1 MEQRLKASDNRTSSP
16 CVDRNNNNNKSN
28 NNIYCT
34 CTNISIMQLFHEMKQ
49 EFPKVPD
56 HIVTQLVTDNCHN
69 RLACVEQ
76 LKKETAGQSATTQS
90 YPSQSI
96 HKNNQINLNS
106 MSMMNS
112 RLNGNDNGGRKKT
125 KEISELFENV
135 MTENK
140 NHYKRPTTLALRKA
154 PAPPIGT
161 MNQSQ
166 DSLSSASSTS
176 SLVGGSTSSISSN
189 SVSHT
194 YRQHNQPPPQPQ
206 QTLPHQAVLMDSS
219 ATKYRDDS
227 LNVQLNLTVSPLSGA
242 PPIPPRPPAK
252 PPRHT
257 TQLNVQPELP
267 FTNML
272 DNVPSTSKGITTTG
286 QRSYTSV
293 NFTLRQPTSILPSP
307 QTPIDIQAGPS
318 SLTYSSSSFD
328 AKQGYQSHLKITVA
342 GNGESCIS
350 AVRTKSQNSM
360 GNQSELSQID
370 TTINL
375 GGNNDSSSHP
385 PITIGTPQQQQQ
397 RGFNELSDEELRLV
411 INRQIKQKE
420 LLECELTKEREKLDM
435 IRFDIYTLSSPMLTD
450 RELQLLCNEI
460 SRLRNVCELLTD
472 EMDDDQ
478 YLMVNSNQRQQPPR
492 PPPPIPSALRCLSLH
507 QSPYLSQLPNLPTQQ
522 QRIPQLPPS
531 YSDVMRENNNI
542 INRNLSL
549 NGNSQTNV
557 DQQQRRSESQ
567 ENEDYE
573 NGQKWTCN
581 MCTFLNH
588 ELMSSCEQCEMPRVT
603 GIKIT
608 SSHYRPLNQHNQYQQ
623 ASPNNTATPPIPL
636 SPIVT
641 PTNDSNNA
649 TIQATA
655 M

>member
-16 CVDRNNNNNKSN
+16 CVDRNNNNNNISNTNSNLELNHQNFKLKDEETSESLKKQEVKLHKSALV
-28 NNIYCT
+28 YCT

-69 RLACVEQ
+69 RLVCVEQ

-96 HKNNQINLNS
+96 HKNNQQINLNS
-106 MSMMNS
+106 RSMMNS
-112 RLNGNDNGGRKKT
+112 QLNGDNNGGGRKKT
-125 KEISELFENV
+125 KEISELFENG

-154 PAPPIGT
+154 PAPP
-161 MNQSQ
+161 NQLP

-194 YRQHNQPPPQPQ
+194 YRQHNQQQQQ

-227 LNVQLNLTVSPLSGA
+227 LNVQLNLTVSPLSSA

-350 AVRTKSQNSM
+350 AVRTKSQNSI

-375 GGNNDSSSHP
+375 GGNNNNNNNSSSYP
-385 PITIGTPQQQQQ
+385 PITIGTPQNQ
-397 RGFNELSDEELRLV
+397 RGFNELSDG
-411 INRQIKQKE
+411 K
-420 LLECELTKEREKLDM
+420 
-435 IRFDIYTLSSPMLTD
+435 
-450 RELQLLCNEI
+450 
-460 SRLRNVCELLTD
+460 
-472 EMDDDQ
+472 
-478 YLMVNSNQRQQPPR
+478 
-492 PPPPIPSALRCLSLH
+492 
-507 QSPYLSQLPNLPTQQ
+507 
-522 QRIPQLPPS
+522 
-531 YSDVMRENNNI
+531 
-542 INRNLSL
+542 
-549 NGNSQTNV
+549 
-557 DQQQRRSESQ
+557 
-567 ENEDYE
+567 
-573 NGQKWTCN
+573 
-581 MCTFLNH
+581 
-588 ELMSSCEQCEMPRVT
+588 
-603 GIKIT
+603 
-608 SSHYRPLNQHNQYQQ
+608 
-623 ASPNNTATPPIPL
+623 
-636 SPIVT
+636 
-641 PTNDSNNA
+641 
-649 TIQATA
+649 
-655 M
+655 

>member
-16 CVDRNNNNNKSN
+16 CVDRNNNKNNNNNNNNNNKLETN
-28 NNIYCT
+28 NKQKDEESSESLNKEVKLHKSALVYCT

-56 HIVTQLVTDNCHN
+56 HIVTQLVTENCHN
-69 RLACVEQ
+69 RLVCVEQ

-96 HKNNQINLNS
+96 HKNNQMNLNS
-106 MSMMNS
+106 VSTMNS
-112 RLNGNDNGGRKKT
+112 RLNGTDNGGRKKT
-125 KEISELFENV
+125 KEISELFENGI
-135 MTENK
+135 TENK

-154 PAPPIGT
+154 PAPPIGA

-194 YRQHNQPPPQPQ
+194 YRQHNQPPQQ

-267 FTNML
+267 FTHML

-385 PITIGTPQQQQQ
+385 PITIGTPQQQQ
-397 RGFNELSDEELRLV
+397 RGFNELSD
-411 INRQIKQKE
+411 
-420 LLECELTKEREKLDM
+420 
-435 IRFDIYTLSSPMLTD
+435 
-450 RELQLLCNEI
+450 
-460 SRLRNVCELLTD
+460 
-472 EMDDDQ
+472 
-478 YLMVNSNQRQQPPR
+478 
-492 PPPPIPSALRCLSLH
+492 
-507 QSPYLSQLPNLPTQQ
+507 
-522 QRIPQLPPS
+522 
-531 YSDVMRENNNI
+531 
-542 INRNLSL
+542 
-549 NGNSQTNV
+549 GN
-557 DQQQRRSESQ
+557 
-567 ENEDYE
+567 Y
-573 NGQKWTCN
+573 
-581 MCTFLNH
+581 
-588 ELMSSCEQCEMPRVT
+588 
-603 GIKIT
+603 
-608 SSHYRPLNQHNQYQQ
+608 
-623 ASPNNTATPPIPL
+623 
-636 SPIVT
+636 
-641 PTNDSNNA
+641 
-649 TIQATA
+649 
-655 M
+655 

>member
-1 MEQRLKASDNRTSSP
+1 
-16 CVDRNNNNNKSN
+16 
-28 NNIYCT
+28 
-34 CTNISIMQLFHEMKQ
+34 MQLFHEMKQ

-76 LKKETAGQSATTQS
+76 LKKESAGQSATTQS

-96 HKNNQINLNS
+96 HKNNQNNLNS
-106 MSMMNS
+106 MSMMSS
-112 RLNGNDNGGRKKT
+112 RINGDNGGRKKT
-125 KEISELFENV
+125 KEISELFENG

-140 NHYKRPTTLALRKA
+140 NQFKRPTTLALRQA

-161 MNQSQ
+161 LNQSQ

-194 YRQHNQPPPQPQ
+194 YRQHNQQQQQ

-227 LNVQLNLTVSPLSGA
+227 LNVQLNLTVSPLTSA

-307 QTPIDIQAGPS
+307 QLPIDIQAGPS

-350 AVRTKSQNSM
+350 AVRTKSQNSI

-375 GGNNDSSSHP
+375 GGNNNSSSSHP
-385 PITIGTPQQQQQ
+385 PITIGTPQNQ

-460 SRLRNVCELLTD
+460 TRLRKVCEVLTD
-472 EMDDDQ
+472 ETEEEQ
-478 YLMVNSNQRQQPPR
+478 FLMVNSNQRQQPPR

-522 QRIPQLPPS
+522 RIPQLPPS
-531 YSDVMRENNNI
+531 YSDVMRENNI
-542 INRNLSL
+542 INRNLSM
-549 NGNSQTNV
+549 NSNSQTNV
-557 DQQQRRSESQ
+557 DLQQRRSESQ
-567 ENEDYE
+567 EDEDYE

-608 SSHYRPLNQHNQYQQ
+608 SSHYRPLRQNNQFQQ
-623 ASPNNTATPPIPL
+623 ASPTNSTALPA
-636 SPIVT
+636 SPVVT

-649 TIQATA
+649 TIPATA